1 MIQVNMSAVK
11 RTAFGKSECRRLR
24 MAKKTPAVIYGK
36 GAPSLPLQFDE
47 KTLYKNLLFIH
58 RRNAVITLHID
69 GDEQESRHAMVQ
81 EIQKAPAEER
91 VLHVDFLEIDVNKPV
106 CLEVP
111 LQVAGTAK
119 GVEMGGD
126 LTVSKSSVMLRGC
139 PLDIPDEIIADVTP
153 LAKGD
158 SLACSALSVPNN
170 VELLDN
176 PATVCASVV

>member
-1 MIQVNMSAVK
+1 
-11 RTAFGKSECRRLR
+11 
-24 MAKKTPAVIYGK
+24 
-36 GAPSLPLQFDE
+36 
-47 KTLYKNLLFIH
+47 
-58 RRNAVITLHID
+58 
-69 GDEQESRHAMVQ
+69 
-81 EIQKAPAEER
+81 
-91 VLHVDFLEIDVNKPV
+91 
-106 CLEVP
+106 
-111 LQVAGTAK
+111 
-119 GVEMGGD
+119 MGGD